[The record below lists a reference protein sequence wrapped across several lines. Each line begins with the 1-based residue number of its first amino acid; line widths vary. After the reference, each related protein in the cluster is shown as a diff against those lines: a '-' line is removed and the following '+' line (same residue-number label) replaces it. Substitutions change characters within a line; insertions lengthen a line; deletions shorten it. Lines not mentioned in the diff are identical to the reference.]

1 MMLIKQYIKE
11 LLYVHEC
18 VTIPSFGAF
27 LTQSNRAYVD
37 YEVGD
42 FEPPKKIIGFN
53 ILLKNNDG
61 VLANHLAKKEKISY
75 EKAIKKIEKEVI
87 IWKQRLNT
95 QNLFFPG
102 IGEMKLTYDKKIEFF
117 PSRQI
122 NFDSNSF
129 GLKPFNRSPIKKIL
143 PFSDNKKLF
152 HMDNQTKDDLMFTP
166 EEKKSKNPLL
176 KYAAIAVLTIALI
189 GASYYYGDKYVTEQK
204 LEATK
209 IAQKKIKDNV
219 LNATFDLGAV
229 SKIELNFDSESNY
242 IETASEFNYYSII
255 AGSFRSMSNAEKK
268 LASLIEEGYNADYS
282 KSSPEGLYRV
292 AYGRFESKKE
302 ALKLLNFIKYTLEEE
317 AWYLEE

>member
-1 MMLIKQYIKE
+1 MLIKQYIKE
-11 LLYVHEC
+11 LLYIHEC

-27 LTQSNRAYVD
+27 LTQST
-37 YEVGD
+37 
-42 FEPPKKIIGFN
+42 EPPKKIIGFN

-75 EKAIKKIEKEVI
+75 EKALKKIEKEVI

-122 NFDSNSF
+122 NFDSNSY
-129 GLKPFNRSPIKKIL
+129 GLKPFQRNPIKKII
-143 PFSDNKKLF
+143 PVSDNKNLF

-166 EEKKSKNPLL
+166 EEKKSQNPLL
-176 KYAAIAVLTIALI
+176 RYAAIAILTLALL
-189 GASYYYGDKYVTEQK
+189 GTSYYYGDKYITEEK
-204 LEATK
+204 IEATK

-219 LNATFDLGAV
+219 LNATFDLGTI
-229 SKIELNFDSESNY
+229 SKIELNFDAENNY
-242 IETASEFNYYSII
+242 IQPVAEYNFYSII

-268 LASLIEEGYNADYS
+268 LSTLIEEGYNAEYS

-302 ALKLLNFIKYTLEEE
+302 ALKLLNFIRYTLEEE

>member
-1 MMLIKQYIKE
+1 MLIKQYIKE
-11 LLYVHEC
+11 LLYIHEC

-27 LTQSNRAYVD
+27 LTQSTRAFVN
-37 YEVGD
+37 YEVGN

-75 EKAIKKIEKEVI
+75 EKALKKIEKEVI

-122 NFDSNSF
+122 NFDSNSY
-129 GLKPFNRSPIKKIL
+129 GLKSFQRNPIKKII
-143 PFSDNKKLF
+143 PVSDNKNLF

-166 EEKKSKNPLL
+166 EEKKSQNPLL
-176 KYAAIAVLTIALI
+176 RYAAIAILALALL
-189 GASYYYGDKYVTEQK
+189 GTSYYYGDKYMTQEK
-204 LEATK
+204 IEATK

-219 LNATFDLGAV
+219 LNATFDLGTI
-229 SKIELNFDSESNY
+229 SKIELNFDAENNY
-242 IETASEFNYYSII
+242 IQPVAEYNFYSII

-268 LASLIEEGYNADYS
+268 LSTLIEEGYNAEYS

-302 ALKLLNFIKYTLEEE
+302 ALKLLNFIRYTLEEE

>member
-1 MMLIKQYIKE
+1 MLIKQYIKE
-11 LLYVHEC
+11 LLYIHEC

-27 LTQSNRAYVD
+27 LTQSTRAFVN
-37 YEVGD
+37 YEVGN

-75 EKAIKKIEKEVI
+75 EKALKKIEKEVI

-122 NFDSNSF
+122 NFDSNSY
-129 GLKPFNRSPIKKIL
+129 GLIPFQRNPIKKII
-143 PFSDNKKLF
+143 PVSDNKNLF

-166 EEKKSKNPLL
+166 EEKKSQNPLL
-176 KYAAIAVLTIALI
+176 RYAAIAILTLALL
-189 GASYYYGDKYVTEQK
+189 GTSYYYGDKYITEEK
-204 LEATK
+204 IEATK

-219 LNATFDLGAV
+219 LNATFDLGTI
-229 SKIELNFDSESNY
+229 SKIELNFDAENNY
-242 IETASEFNYYSII
+242 IQPVAEYNFYSII

-268 LASLIEEGYNADYS
+268 LSTLIEEGYNAEYS

-302 ALKLLNFIKYTLEEE
+302 ALKLLNFIRYTLEED

>member
-1 MMLIKQYIKE
+1 MLIKQYIKE
-11 LLYVHEC
+11 LLYIHEC

-27 LTQSNRAYVD
+27 LTQSTRAFVN
-37 YEVGD
+37 YEVGN
-42 FEPPKKIIGFN
+42 FEPPQKIIGFN

-75 EKAIKKIEKEVI
+75 EKALKKIEKEVI
-87 IWKQRLNT
+87 IWKQKLNT

-102 IGEMKLTYDKKIEFF
+102 IGEMKLTFDKKIEFF

-122 NFDSNSF
+122 NFDSNSY
-129 GLKPFNRSPIKKIL
+129 GLKPFHRNPIKKII
-143 PFSDNKKLF
+143 PVSDNKNLF

-166 EEKKSKNPLL
+166 EEKKSQNPFLR
-176 KYAAIAVLTIALI
+176 YAAIAILTIALL
-189 GASYYYGDKYVTEQK
+189 GTSYYYGDKYMTEEK
-204 LEATK
+204 IEATK

-219 LNATFDLGAV
+219 LNATFDLGTI
-229 SKIELNFDSESNY
+229 SKIELNFDAENNY
-242 IETASEFNYYSII
+242 IQPVAEYNFYSII

-268 LASLIEEGYNADYS
+268 LSTLIEEGYNAEYS

-302 ALKLLNFIKYTLEEE
+302 ALKLLNFIRYTLEEE

>member
-1 MMLIKQYIKE
+1 MLIKQYIKE
-11 LLYVHEC
+11 LLYIHEC

-27 LTQSNRAYVD
+27 LTQSTRAFVN
-37 YEVGD
+37 YEVGN

-75 EKAIKKIEKEVI
+75 EKALKKIEKEVI

-122 NFDSNSF
+122 NFDSNSY
-129 GLKPFNRSPIKKIL
+129 GLKPFQRNPIKKII
-143 PFSDNKKLF
+143 PVSDNKNLF

-166 EEKKSKNPLL
+166 EGKKSQNPFLR
-176 KYAAIAVLTIALI
+176 YAAIAILTIALL
-189 GASYYYGDKYVTEQK
+189 GTSYYYGDKYMTEEK
-204 LEATK
+204 IEATK

-219 LNATFDLGAV
+219 LNATFDLGTI
-229 SKIELNFDSESNY
+229 SKIELNFDAENNY
-242 IETASEFNYYSII
+242 IQPVAEYNFYSII

-268 LASLIEEGYNADYS
+268 LSTLIEEGYNAEYS

-302 ALKLLNFIKYTLEEE
+302 ALKLLNFIRYTLEEE

>member
-1 MMLIKQYIKE
+1 MLIKQYIKE
-11 LLYVHEC
+11 LLYIHEC

-27 LTQSNRAYVD
+27 LTQSTSAFVN
-37 YEVGD
+37 YEVGN

-75 EKAIKKIEKEVI
+75 EKALKKIEKEVI

-122 NFDSNSF
+122 NFDSNSY
-129 GLKPFNRSPIKKIL
+129 GLKPFQRNPIKKII
-143 PFSDNKKLF
+143 PVSDNKNLF

-166 EEKKSKNPLL
+166 EEKESQNPLL
-176 KYAAIAVLTIALI
+176 RYAAIAILALALL
-189 GASYYYGDKYVTEQK
+189 GTSYYYGDKYMTEEK
-204 LEATK
+204 IEATK

-219 LNATFDLGAV
+219 LNATFDLGTI
-229 SKIELNFDSESNY
+229 SKIELNFDAENNY
-242 IETASEFNYYSII
+242 IQPVAEYNFYSII

-268 LASLIEEGYNADYS
+268 LSTLIEEGYNAEYS

-302 ALKLLNFIKYTLEEE
+302 ALKLLNFIRYTLEEE

>member
-1 MMLIKQYIKE
+1 MLIKQYIKE
-11 LLYVHEC
+11 LLYIHEC

-27 LTQSNRAYVD
+27 LTQSTRAFVN
-37 YEVGD
+37 YEVGN

-75 EKAIKKIEKEVI
+75 EKALKKIEKEVI

-129 GLKPFNRSPIKKIL
+129 GLKPFQRNLIKKII
-143 PFSDNKKLF
+143 PVSDNKNLF

-166 EEKKSKNPLL
+166 EEKKSQNPFLR
-176 KYAAIAVLTIALI
+176 YAAIAILTIALL
-189 GASYYYGDKYVTEQK
+189 GTSYYYGDKYMTEEK
-204 LEATK
+204 IEATK

-219 LNATFDLGAV
+219 LNATFDLGTI
-229 SKIELNFDSESNY
+229 SKIELNFDAENNY
-242 IETASEFNYYSII
+242 IQPVAEYNFYSII

-268 LASLIEEGYNADYS
+268 LSTLIEEGYNAEYS

-302 ALKLLNFIKYTLEEE
+302 ALKLLNFIRYTLEEE

>member
-1 MMLIKQYIKE
+1 MLIKQYIKE
-11 LLYVHEC
+11 LLYIHEC

-27 LTQSNRAYVD
+27 LTQSTRAFVN
-37 YEVGD
+37 YEVGN

-75 EKAIKKIEKEVI
+75 EKALKKIEKEVI

-122 NFDSNSF
+122 NFDSNSY
-129 GLKPFNRSPIKKIL
+129 GLKPFQRNPIKKII
-143 PFSDNKKLF
+143 PVSDNKNLF

-166 EEKKSKNPLL
+166 EEKKSQNPLL
-176 KYAAIAVLTIALI
+176 RYAAIAILTLALL
-189 GASYYYGDKYVTEQK
+189 GTSYYYGDKYMTQEK
-204 LEATK
+204 IEATK

-219 LNATFDLGAV
+219 LNATFDLGTI
-229 SKIELNFDSESNY
+229 SKIELNFDAENNY
-242 IETASEFNYYSII
+242 IQPVAEYNFYSII

-268 LASLIEEGYNADYS
+268 LSTLIEEGYNAEYS

-302 ALKLLNFIKYTLEEE
+302 ALKLLNFIRYTLEEE

>member
-1 MMLIKQYIKE
+1 MLIKQYIKE
-11 LLYVHEC
+11 LLYIHEC

-27 LTQSNRAYVD
+27 LTQSTRTFVN
-37 YEVGD
+37 YEVGN

-75 EKAIKKIEKEVI
+75 EKALKKIEKEVI

-122 NFDSNSF
+122 NFDSNSY
-129 GLKPFNRSPIKKIL
+129 GLIPFQRNPIKKII
-143 PFSDNKKLF
+143 PVSDNKNLF

-166 EEKKSKNPLL
+166 EEKKSQNPLL
-176 KYAAIAVLTIALI
+176 RYAAIAILTLALL
-189 GASYYYGDKYVTEQK
+189 GTSYYYGDKYMTEEK
-204 LEATK
+204 IEATK

-219 LNATFDLGAV
+219 LNATFDLGTI
-229 SKIELNFDSESNY
+229 SKIELNFDAENNY
-242 IETASEFNYYSII
+242 IQPVAEYNFYSII

-268 LASLIEEGYNADYS
+268 LSTLIEEGYNAEYS

-302 ALKLLNFIKYTLEEE
+302 ALKLLNFIRYTLEEE

>member
-1 MMLIKQYIKE
+1 MLIKQYIKE
-11 LLYVHEC
+11 LLYIHEC

-27 LTQSNRAYVD
+27 LTQSTRAFVN
-37 YEVGD
+37 YEVGN

-75 EKAIKKIEKEVI
+75 EKALKKIEKEVI

-122 NFDSNSF
+122 NFDSNSY
-129 GLKPFNRSPIKKIL
+129 GLKSFQRNPIKKII
-143 PFSDNKKLF
+143 PVSDNKNLF

-166 EEKKSKNPLL
+166 EEKKLQNPLL
-176 KYAAIAVLTIALI
+176 RYAAIAILTLALL
-189 GASYYYGDKYVTEQK
+189 GTSYYYGDKYMTEEK
-204 LEATK
+204 IEKTK

-219 LNATFDLGAV
+219 LNATFDLGTI
-229 SKIELNFDSESNY
+229 SKIELNFDAENNY
-242 IETASEFNYYSII
+242 IQPVAEYNFYSII

-268 LASLIEEGYNADYS
+268 LSTLIEEGYNAEYS

-292 AYGRFESKKE
+292 AYGRFASKKE
-302 ALKLLNFIKYTLEEE
+302 ALKLLNFIRYTLEEE

>member
-1 MMLIKQYIKE
+1 MLIKQYIKE
-11 LLYVHEC
+11 LLYIHEC

-27 LTQSNRAYVD
+27 LTQSTRTFVN
-37 YEVGD
+37 YEVGN

-75 EKAIKKIEKEVI
+75 EKALKKIEKEVI

-122 NFDSNSF
+122 NFDSNSY
-129 GLKPFNRSPIKKIL
+129 GLIPFQRNPIKKII
-143 PFSDNKKLF
+143 PVSDNKNLF

-166 EEKKSKNPLL
+166 EEKKSQNPLL
-176 KYAAIAVLTIALI
+176 RYAAIAILTIALL
-189 GASYYYGDKYVTEQK
+189 GTSYYYGDKYMTEEK
-204 LEATK
+204 IEATK

-219 LNATFDLGAV
+219 LNATFDLGTI
-229 SKIELNFDSESNY
+229 SKIELNFDAENNY
-242 IETASEFNYYSII
+242 IQPVAEYNFYSII

-268 LASLIEEGYNADYS
+268 LSTLIEEGYNAEYS

-302 ALKLLNFIKYTLEEE
+302 ALKLLNFIRYTLEEE

>member
-1 MMLIKQYIKE
+1 MLIKQYIKE
-11 LLYVHEC
+11 LLYIHEC

-27 LTQSNRAYVD
+27 LTQSTRAFVN
-37 YEVGD
+37 YEVGN

-75 EKAIKKIEKEVI
+75 EKALKKIEKEVI

-129 GLKPFNRSPIKKIL
+129 GLKPFQRKLIKKII
-143 PFSDNKKLF
+143 PVSDNKNLF

-166 EEKKSKNPLL
+166 EEKKSQNPFL
-176 KYAAIAVLTIALI
+176 KYAAIAILTIALL
-189 GASYYYGDKYVTEQK
+189 GTSYYFGDKYMTEEK
-204 LEATK
+204 IEATK

-219 LNATFDLGAV
+219 LNATFDLGTI
-229 SKIELNFDSESNY
+229 SKIELNFDAENNY
-242 IETASEFNYYSII
+242 IQPVAEYNFYSII

-268 LASLIEEGYNADYS
+268 LSTLIEEGYNAEYS

-302 ALKLLNFIKYTLEEE
+302 ALKLLNFIRYTLEEE

>member
-1 MMLIKQYIKE
+1 MLIKQYMKD
-11 LLYVHEC
+11 LLYIHEC

-27 LTQSNRAYVD
+27 LTQSTRAFVN
-37 YEVGD
+37 YEVGN

-75 EKAIKKIEKEVI
+75 EKALKKIEKEVI

-122 NFDSNSF
+122 NFDSNSY
-129 GLKPFNRSPIKKIL
+129 GLKPFQRNPIKKII
-143 PFSDNKKLF
+143 PVSDNKNLF
-152 HMDNQTKDDLMFTP
+152 HMDNQTKDDLMITP
-166 EEKKSKNPLL
+166 EEKKSQNPLL
-176 KYAAIAVLTIALI
+176 RYAAIAILTLALL
-189 GASYYYGDKYVTEQK
+189 GTSYYYGDKYMTEEK
-204 LEATK
+204 IEATK
-209 IAQKKIKDNV
+209 VAQKKIKDNV
-219 LNATFDLGAV
+219 LNATFDLGTI
-229 SKIELNFDSESNY
+229 SKIELNFDAENNY
-242 IETASEFNYYSII
+242 IQPVAEYNYYSII

-268 LASLIEEGYNADYS
+268 LSTLIEEGYNAEYS

-302 ALKLLNFIKYTLEEE
+302 ALKLLNFIRYTLEEE

>member
-1 MMLIKQYIKE
+1 MLIKQYIKE
-11 LLYVHEC
+11 LLYIHEC

-27 LTQSNRAYVD
+27 LTQSTRAFVN
-37 YEVGD
+37 YEVGN

-75 EKAIKKIEKEVI
+75 EKALKKIEKEVI

-129 GLKPFNRSPIKKIL
+129 GLKPFQRNLIKKII
-143 PFSDNKKLF
+143 PVSDNKNLF

-166 EEKKSKNPLL
+166 EEKKSQNPFL
-176 KYAAIAVLTIALI
+176 KYAAIAILTIALL
-189 GASYYYGDKYVTEQK
+189 GTSYYFGDKYMTEEK
-204 LEATK
+204 IEATK

-219 LNATFDLGAV
+219 LNATFDLGTI
-229 SKIELNFDSESNY
+229 SKIELNFDAENNY
-242 IETASEFNYYSII
+242 IQPVAEYNFYSII

-268 LASLIEEGYNADYS
+268 LSTLIEEGYNAEYS

-302 ALKLLNFIKYTLEEE
+302 ALKLLNFIRHTLEEE

>member
-1 MMLIKQYIKE
+1 MLIKQYIKE
-11 LLYVHEC
+11 LLYIHEC

-27 LTQSNRAYVD
+27 LTQSTRAFVN
-37 YEVGD
+37 YEVGN

-75 EKAIKKIEKEVI
+75 EKALKKIEKEVI

-129 GLKPFNRSPIKKIL
+129 GLKPFQRNLIKKII
-143 PFSDNKKLF
+143 PVSDNKNLF

-166 EEKKSKNPLL
+166 EEKKSQNPFL
-176 KYAAIAVLTIALI
+176 KYAAIAILTIALL
-189 GASYYYGDKYVTEQK
+189 GTSYYYGDKYMTEEK
-204 LEATK
+204 IEATK

-219 LNATFDLGAV
+219 LNATFDLGTI
-229 SKIELNFDSESNY
+229 SKIELNFDAENNY
-242 IETASEFNYYSII
+242 IQPVAEYNFYSII

-268 LASLIEEGYNADYS
+268 LSALIEEGYNAEYS

-302 ALKLLNFIKYTLEEE
+302 ALKLLNFIRHTLEEE

>member
-1 MMLIKQYIKE
+1 MLIKQYIKE
-11 LLYVHEC
+11 LLYIHEC

-27 LTQSNRAYVD
+27 LTQSTRAFVN
-37 YEVGD
+37 YEVGN

-75 EKAIKKIEKEVI
+75 EKALKKIEKEVI

-129 GLKPFNRSPIKKIL
+129 GLKPFQRNLIKKII
-143 PFSDNKKLF
+143 PVSDNKNLF

-166 EEKKSKNPLL
+166 EEKKSQNPFLR
-176 KYAAIAVLTIALI
+176 YAAIAILTIALL
-189 GASYYYGDKYVTEQK
+189 GTSYYYGDKYMTEEK
-204 LEATK
+204 IEATK

-219 LNATFDLGAV
+219 LNATFDLGTI
-229 SKIELNFDSESNY
+229 SKIELNFERNQ
-242 IETASEFNYYSII
+242 
-255 AGSFRSMSNAEKK
+255 GV
-268 LASLIEEGYNADYS
+268 
-282 KSSPEGLYRV
+282 P
-292 AYGRFESKKE
+292 
-302 ALKLLNFIKYTLEEE
+302 NFISLNLPST
-317 AWYLEE
+317 APCNGFFAD

>member
-1 MMLIKQYIKE
+1 MLIKQYIKE
-11 LLYVHEC
+11 LLYIHEC

-27 LTQSNRAYVD
+27 LTQSTRAFVN
-37 YEVGD
+37 YEVGN

-75 EKAIKKIEKEVI
+75 EKALKKIEKEVI

-122 NFDSNSF
+122 NFDSNSY
-129 GLKPFNRSPIKKIL
+129 GLKPFQRNPIKKII
-143 PFSDNKKLF
+143 PVSDNKNLF
-152 HMDNQTKDDLMFTP
+152 HMDNHTKDDLMFTP
-166 EEKKSKNPLL
+166 EEKESQNPLL
-176 KYAAIAVLTIALI
+176 RYAAIAILTIALL
-189 GASYYYGDKYVTEQK
+189 GTSYYYGDKYMTEEK
-204 LEATK
+204 IEATK

-219 LNATFDLGAV
+219 LNATFDLGTI
-229 SKIELNFDSESNY
+229 SKIELNFDAENNY
-242 IETASEFNYYSII
+242 IQPVAEYNFYSII

-268 LASLIEEGYNADYS
+268 LSTLIEEGYNAEYS

-302 ALKLLNFIKYTLEEE
+302 ALKLLNFIRYTLEEE

>member
-1 MMLIKQYIKE
+1 MLIKQYIKE
-11 LLYVHEC
+11 LLYIHEC

-27 LTQSNRAYVD
+27 LTQSTRAFVN
-37 YEVGD
+37 YEVGN

-75 EKAIKKIEKEVI
+75 EKALKKIEKEVT

-122 NFDSNSF
+122 NFDSNSY
-129 GLKPFNRSPIKKIL
+129 GLKPFQRNPIKKII
-143 PFSDNKKLF
+143 PVSDNKNLF

-166 EEKKSKNPLL
+166 EEKKSQNPLL
-176 KYAAIAVLTIALI
+176 RYAAIAILALALL
-189 GASYYYGDKYVTEQK
+189 GTSYYYGDKYMTQEK
-204 LEATK
+204 IEATK
-209 IAQKKIKDNV
+209 MAQKKIKDNV
-219 LNATFDLGAV
+219 LNATFDLGTI
-229 SKIELNFDSESNY
+229 SKIELNFDAENNY
-242 IETASEFNYYSII
+242 IQPVAEYNFYSII

-268 LASLIEEGYNADYS
+268 LSTLIEEGYNAEYS

-302 ALKLLNFIKYTLEEE
+302 ALKLLNFIRYTLEEE

>member
-1 MMLIKQYIKE
+1 MLIKQYIKE
-11 LLYVHEC
+11 LLYIHEC

-27 LTQSNRAYVD
+27 LTQSTRAFVN
-37 YEVGD
+37 YEVGN

-75 EKAIKKIEKEVI
+75 EKALKKIEKEVI

-122 NFDSNSF
+122 NFDSNSY
-129 GLKPFNRSPIKKIL
+129 GLKPFQRNPIKKII
-143 PFSDNKKLF
+143 PVSDNKNLF

-166 EEKKSKNPLL
+166 EEKKSQNPLL
-176 KYAAIAVLTIALI
+176 RYAAIAILTLALL
-189 GASYYYGDKYVTEQK
+189 GTSYYYGDKYMTEEK
-204 LEATK
+204 IEATK
-209 IAQKKIKDNV
+209 VAQKKIKDNV
-219 LNATFDLGAV
+219 LNATFDLGTI
-229 SKIELNFDSESNY
+229 SKIELNFDAENNY
-242 IETASEFNYYSII
+242 IQPVAEYNFYSII

-268 LASLIEEGYNADYS
+268 LSTLIEEGYNAEYS

-302 ALKLLNFIKYTLEEE
+302 ALKLLNFIRYTLEEE

>member
-1 MMLIKQYIKE
+1 MLIKQYIKE
-11 LLYVHEC
+11 LLYIHEC

-27 LTQSNRAYVD
+27 LTQSTRAFVN
-37 YEVGD
+37 YEVGN

-75 EKAIKKIEKEVI
+75 EKALKKIEKEVI

-122 NFDSNSF
+122 NFDSNSY
-129 GLKPFNRSPIKKIL
+129 GLKPFQRNPIKKII
-143 PFSDNKKLF
+143 PVSDNKNLF

-166 EEKKSKNPLL
+166 EEKKSQNPFLR
-176 KYAAIAVLTIALI
+176 YAAIAILTIALL
-189 GASYYYGDKYVTEQK
+189 GTSYYYGDKYMTEEK
-204 LEATK
+204 IEATK

-219 LNATFDLGAV
+219 LNATFDLGTI
-229 SKIELNFDSESNY
+229 SKIELNFDAENNY
-242 IETASEFNYYSII
+242 IQPVAEYNFYSII

-268 LASLIEEGYNADYS
+268 LSTLIEEGYNAEYS

-302 ALKLLNFIKYTLEEE
+302 ALKLLNFIRYTLEEE

>member
-1 MMLIKQYIKE
+1 MLIKQYIKE
-11 LLYVHEC
+11 LLYIHEC

-27 LTQSNRAYVD
+27 LTQSTRAFVN
-37 YEVGD
+37 YEVGN

-75 EKAIKKIEKEVI
+75 EKALKKIEKEVI

-122 NFDSNSF
+122 NFDSNSY
-129 GLKPFNRSPIKKIL
+129 GLKPFQRNPIKKII
-143 PFSDNKKLF
+143 PVSDNKNLF

-166 EEKKSKNPLL
+166 EEKKSQNPLL
-176 KYAAIAVLTIALI
+176 RYAAIAILTLALL
-189 GASYYYGDKYVTEQK
+189 GTSYYYGDKYMTEEK
-204 LEATK
+204 IEATK

-219 LNATFDLGAV
+219 LNATFDLGTI
-229 SKIELNFDSESNY
+229 SKIELNFDAENNY
-242 IETASEFNYYSII
+242 IQPVAEYNFYSII

-268 LASLIEEGYNADYS
+268 LSTLIAEGYNAEYS

-292 AYGRFESKKE
+292 AYGRFASKKE
-302 ALKLLNFIKYTLEEE
+302 ALKLLNFIRYTLEEE

>member
-1 MMLIKQYIKE
+1 MLIKQYIKE
-11 LLYVHEC
+11 LLYIHEC

-27 LTQSNRAYVD
+27 LTQSTRAFVN
-37 YEVGD
+37 YEVGN

-75 EKAIKKIEKEVI
+75 EKALKKIEKEVT

-122 NFDSNSF
+122 NFDSNSY
-129 GLKPFNRSPIKKIL
+129 GLKPFQRNPIKKII
-143 PFSDNKKLF
+143 PVSDNKNLF

-166 EEKKSKNPLL
+166 EEKKSQNPLL
-176 KYAAIAVLTIALI
+176 RYAAIAILTLALL
-189 GASYYYGDKYVTEQK
+189 GTSYYYGDKYMTQEK
-204 LEATK
+204 IEATK

-219 LNATFDLGAV
+219 LNATFDLGTI
-229 SKIELNFDSESNY
+229 SKIELNFDAENNY
-242 IETASEFNYYSII
+242 IQPVAEYNFYSII

-268 LASLIEEGYNADYS
+268 LSTLIEEGYNAEYS

-302 ALKLLNFIKYTLEEE
+302 ALKLLNFIRYTLEEE

>member
-1 MMLIKQYIKE
+1 MLIKQYIKE
-11 LLYVHEC
+11 LLYIHEC

-27 LTQSNRAYVD
+27 LTQSTRAFVN
-37 YEVGD
+37 YEVGN

-75 EKAIKKIEKEVI
+75 EKALKKIEKEVI

-122 NFDSNSF
+122 NFDSNSY
-129 GLKPFNRSPIKKIL
+129 GLKPFQRNPIKKII
-143 PFSDNKKLF
+143 PVSDNKNLF

-166 EEKKSKNPLL
+166 EEKKSQNPLL
-176 KYAAIAVLTIALI
+176 RYAAIAILTIALL
-189 GASYYYGDKYVTEQK
+189 GTSYYYGDKYMTEEK
-204 LEATK
+204 IEATK

-219 LNATFDLGAV
+219 LNATFDLGTV
-229 SKIELNFDSESNY
+229 SKIELNFDAENNY
-242 IETASEFNYYSII
+242 IQPVAEYNFYSII

-268 LASLIEEGYNADYS
+268 LSTLIEEGYNAEYS

-302 ALKLLNFIKYTLEEE
+302 ALKLLNFIRYTLEEE

>member
-1 MMLIKQYIKE
+1 MLIKQYIKE
-11 LLYVHEC
+11 LLYIHEC

-27 LTQSNRAYVD
+27 LTQSTRTFVN
-37 YEVGD
+37 YEVGN

-75 EKAIKKIEKEVI
+75 EKALKKIEKEVI

-122 NFDSNSF
+122 NFDSNSY
-129 GLKPFNRSPIKKIL
+129 GLKPFQRNPIKKII
-143 PFSDNKKLF
+143 PVSDNKNLF

-166 EEKKSKNPLL
+166 EEKKSQNPLL
-176 KYAAIAVLTIALI
+176 RYAAIAILTLALL
-189 GASYYYGDKYVTEQK
+189 GTSYYYGDKYMTQEK
-204 LEATK
+204 IEATK

-219 LNATFDLGAV
+219 LNATFDLGTI
-229 SKIELNFDSESNY
+229 SKIELNFDAENNY
-242 IETASEFNYYSII
+242 IQPVAEYNFYSII

-268 LASLIEEGYNADYS
+268 LSTLIEEGYNAEYS

-302 ALKLLNFIKYTLEEE
+302 ALKLLNFIRYTLEEE

>member
-1 MMLIKQYIKE
+1 MLIKQYIKE
-11 LLYVHEC
+11 LLYIHEC

-27 LTQSNRAYVD
+27 LTQSTRAFVN
-37 YEVGD
+37 YEVGN

-75 EKAIKKIEKEVI
+75 EKALKKIEKEVI

-102 IGEMKLTYDKKIEFF
+102 IGEMKLTYDKKIEFS

-129 GLKPFNRSPIKKIL
+129 GLKPFQRNLIKKII
-143 PFSDNKKLF
+143 PVSDNKNLF

-166 EEKKSKNPLL
+166 EEKKSQNPFL
-176 KYAAIAVLTIALI
+176 KYAAIAILTIALL
-189 GASYYYGDKYVTEQK
+189 GTSYYYGDKYMTEEK
-204 LEATK
+204 IEATK

-219 LNATFDLGAV
+219 LNATFDLGTI
-229 SKIELNFDSESNY
+229 SKIELNFDAENNY
-242 IETASEFNYYSII
+242 IQPVAEYNFYSII

-268 LASLIEEGYNADYS
+268 LSTLIEEGYNAEYS

-302 ALKLLNFIKYTLEEE
+302 ALKLLNFIRYTLEEE

>member
-1 MMLIKQYIKE
+1 MLIKQYIKE
-11 LLYVHEC
+11 LLYIHEC

-27 LTQSNRAYVD
+27 LTQSTRAFVN
-37 YEVGD
+37 YEVGN

-75 EKAIKKIEKEVI
+75 EKALKKIEKEVI

-122 NFDSNSF
+122 NFDSNSY
-129 GLKPFNRSPIKKIL
+129 GLIPFQRNPIKKII
-143 PFSDNKKLF
+143 PVSDNKNLF

-166 EEKKSKNPLL
+166 EEKKSQNPLL
-176 KYAAIAVLTIALI
+176 RYAAIAILTLALL
-189 GASYYYGDKYVTEQK
+189 GTSYYYGDKYMTEEK
-204 LEATK
+204 IEATK

-219 LNATFDLGAV
+219 LNATFDLGTI
-229 SKIELNFDSESNY
+229 SKIELNFDAENNY
-242 IETASEFNYYSII
+242 IQPVAEYNYYSII

-268 LASLIEEGYNADYS
+268 LSTLIEEGYNAEYS

-302 ALKLLNFIKYTLEEE
+302 ALKLLNFIRYTLEEE

>member
-1 MMLIKQYIKE
+1 MLIKQYIKE
-11 LLYVHEC
+11 LLYIHEC

-27 LTQSNRAYVD
+27 LTQSTRAFVN
-37 YEVGD
+37 YEVGN

-75 EKAIKKIEKEVI
+75 EKALKKIEKEVI

-122 NFDSNSF
+122 NFDSNSY
-129 GLKPFNRSPIKKIL
+129 GLKSFQRNPIKKII
-143 PFSDNKKLF
+143 PVSDNKNLF

-166 EEKKSKNPLL
+166 EEKKSQNPLL
-176 KYAAIAVLTIALI
+176 RYAAIAILTLALL
-189 GASYYYGDKYVTEQK
+189 GTSYYYGDKYMTEEK
-204 LEATK
+204 IEATK

-219 LNATFDLGAV
+219 LNATFDLGTI
-229 SKIELNFDSESNY
+229 SKIELNFDAENNY
-242 IETASEFNYYSII
+242 IQPVAEYNFYSII

-268 LASLIEEGYNADYS
+268 LSTLIEEGYNAEYS

-302 ALKLLNFIKYTLEEE
+302 ALKLLNFIRYTLEEE

>member
-1 MMLIKQYIKE
+1 MLIKQYIKE
-11 LLYVHEC
+11 LLYIHEC

-27 LTQSNRAYVD
+27 LTQSTRAFVN
-37 YEVGD
+37 YEVGN

-75 EKAIKKIEKEVI
+75 EKALKKIEKEVI

-122 NFDSNSF
+122 NFDSNSY
-129 GLKPFNRSPIKKIL
+129 GLIPFQRNPIKKII
-143 PFSDNKKLF
+143 PVSDNKNLF

-166 EEKKSKNPLL
+166 EEKKSQNPLL
-176 KYAAIAVLTIALI
+176 RYAAIAILTLALL
-189 GASYYYGDKYVTEQK
+189 GTSYYYWDKYMTQEK
-204 LEATK
+204 IEATK

-219 LNATFDLGAV
+219 LNATFDLGTI
-229 SKIELNFDSESNY
+229 SKIELNFDAENNY
-242 IETASEFNYYSII
+242 IQPVAEYNFYSII

-268 LASLIEEGYNADYS
+268 LSTLIEEGYNAEYS

-302 ALKLLNFIKYTLEEE
+302 ALKLLNFIRYTLEEE

>member
-1 MMLIKQYIKE
+1 MLIKQYIKE
-11 LLYVHEC
+11 LLYIHEC

-27 LTQSNRAYVD
+27 LTQSTRAFVN
-37 YEVGD
+37 YEVGN

-75 EKAIKKIEKEVI
+75 EKALKKIEKEVI

-129 GLKPFNRSPIKKIL
+129 GLKPFQRNLIKKII
-143 PFSDNKKLF
+143 PVSDNKNLF

-166 EEKKSKNPLL
+166 EEKKSQNPFL
-176 KYAAIAVLTIALI
+176 KYAAIAILTIALL
-189 GASYYYGDKYVTEQK
+189 GTSYYFGDKYMTEEK
-204 LEATK
+204 IEATK

-219 LNATFDLGAV
+219 LNATFDLGTI
-229 SKIELNFDSESNY
+229 SKIELNFDAENNY
-242 IETASEFNYYSII
+242 IQPVAEYNFYSII

-268 LASLIEEGYNADYS
+268 LSTLIEEGYNAEYS

-302 ALKLLNFIKYTLEEE
+302 ALKLLNFIRYTLEEE

>member
-1 MMLIKQYIKE
+1 MLIKQYIKE

-18 VTIPSFGAF
+18 VTVPSFGAF
-27 LTQSNRAYVD
+27 LTQSNRASVD
-37 YEVGD
+37 YELGN

-61 VLANHLAKKEKISY
+61 ILANHLAKKEEISY
-75 EKAIKKIEKEVI
+75 EKALKKIEKEVI
-87 IWKQRLNT
+87 VWKQRLNT

-102 IGEMKLTYDKKIEFF
+102 IGEMKLNYDKKIEFF

-129 GLKPFNRSPIKKIL
+129 GLKPFIRNPIKKII
-143 PFSDNKKLF
+143 PISDNKNLF

-176 KYAAIAVLTIALI
+176 KYAAIAVLTITLL
-189 GASYYYGDKYVTEQK
+189 GASYYYGDRYMTEQK

-219 LNATFDLGAV
+219 LNATFDLGTV

-242 IETASEFNYYSII
+242 VESSASYNYYSII
-255 AGSFRSMSNAEKK
+255 AGSFRSIANAEKK
-268 LASLIEEGYNADYS
+268 LTSLIEEGYNAEYS